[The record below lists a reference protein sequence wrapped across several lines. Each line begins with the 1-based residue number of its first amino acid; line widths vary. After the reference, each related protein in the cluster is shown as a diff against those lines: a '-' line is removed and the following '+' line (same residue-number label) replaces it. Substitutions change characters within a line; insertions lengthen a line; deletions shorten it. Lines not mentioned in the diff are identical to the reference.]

1 MNAYH
6 ALAQSY
12 DRLTRDVDYEK
23 TVAFYH
29 RILEREGRRPRTAV
43 ELACGTGAVA
53 VILDRGGLKAGS

>member
-29 RILEREGRRPRTAV
+29 RILEREGLRPRIRWIWPAAPA
-43 ELACGTGAVA
+43 LW
-53 VILDRGGLKAGS
+53 R